1 MKLYCTDIRGADA
14 GKARLPGRKPG
25 AESAFGVS
33 LLSYAA
39 KDFWGVKTLPRISET
54 ESGRPCFPEWPKRFF
69 SISHTKTHVLVAV
82 SDFPV
87 GADIETRRS
96 RSASLIMKLTDER
109 ERADFEF
116 FDLWVLRESLF
127 KLTGTGDLRKMRFK
141 RENGEI
147 VPPVGGAG
155 CRLYGDVPGC
165 AAAVSCFEG
174 GFPES
179 LIMVGAFEIC
189 S

>member
-1 MKLYCTDIRGADA
+1 MRLYCTDIRGANEE
-14 GKARLPGRKPG
+14 KALLPGRRPVAG
-25 AESAFGVS
+25 SAFGVS
-33 LLSYAA
+33 LLSFAV
-39 KDFWGVKTLPRISET
+39 KDFWGEMTLTRMDET
-54 ESGRPCFPEWPKRFF
+54 GSGRPCFPEWPDRYF

-82 SDFPV
+82 SGFPV
-87 GADIETRRS
+87 GADIETRRP
-96 RSASLIMKLTDER
+96 RSASLTSKLTDER

-127 KLTGTGDLRKMRFK
+127 KLTGKGDLRKMRFR

-147 VPPVGGAG
+147 VPPVPGAR
-155 CRLYGDVPGC
+155 CRLYGGVPGC

-174 GFPES
+174 DFPEA
-179 LIMVGAFEIC
+179 LIPVDVAEIC

>member
-1 MKLYCTDIRGADA
+1 MQLYCADIRGANE
-14 GKARLPGRKPG
+14 GKALLPGRRPIAG
-25 AESAFGVS
+25 SAFGVS

-39 KDFWGVKTLPRISET
+39 KDFWGVEALPELGGT
-54 ESGRPCFPEWPKRFF
+54 GSGKPFFTEWPGRHF

-87 GADIETRRS
+87 GADIEVRRT
-96 RSASLIMKLTDER
+96 RSAELILRLTDER
-109 ERADFEF
+109 ERADFDL

-127 KLTGTGDLRKMRFK
+127 KLTGKGDLRKMRFR

-147 VPPVGGAG
+147 IPPVREAR
-155 CRLYGDVPGC
+155 CMLYDDVPGC
-165 AAAVSCFEG
+165 AAAASCFEG
-174 GFPES
+174 SFPPAPV
-179 LIMVGAFEIC
+179 MVDISKIC